1 MTNAYRDF
9 LLMYLIL
16 DLFNDDN
23 PNENVIAYL
32 SDANPYMRRG
42 EYSLDIVVFREFKEK
57 YDKFDNQEE
66 YSYEFLK
73 EYLKNLDY
81 YVGVYE
87 LFLTITKEEYLRYCE
102 EVLTKQRELLKED
115 FL

>member
-1 MTNAYRDF
+1 MIKSYYEYQ
-9 LLMYLIL
+9 LMYLYL
-16 DLFNDDN
+16 
-23 PNENVIAYL
+23 NEYNEKNSSENLMVFL

-42 EYSLDIVVFREFKEK
+42 EYSLDIVVFKDFKEK
-57 YDKFDNQEE
+57 YDKFDNHEE
-66 YSYEFLK
+66 YSYEFVK
-73 EYLKNLDY
+73 GYLKNLDY

-102 EVLTKQRELLKED
+102 EALTNQRELLKED